1 SDIASGNDFSAAL
14 SKHPKAFGDLYVN
27 SVKAGEVGGVL
38 DEVINRLTGVMQRDA
53 EIRKSVKAAM
63 RYPIIVVTMMAIAFL
78 VLTSLVVPKFAEIF
92 NTVGLKLPLPTK
104 VLIALAAFLQ
114 SFWWLLIIVVG
125 GTIFGVAYFKKTEKG
140 AYWWDGLL
148 LKMPIFGPL
157 VLKTA
162 MTRFAKMFETLS
174 RSGLP
179 ILQTFDVVSRTI
191 GNLVVGDALMK
202 ASEGIEHGRGVAV
215 SLEETGLFPP
225 LVIRMINVGEE
236 SGAIDDMLANIAE
249 YYDAEVRSSVDGM
262 TALIEPMLTVG
273 MAVMVLLFA
282 LAIFLP
288 MWDMIQLAQTGM

>member
-1 SDIASGNDFSAAL
+1 
-14 SKHPKAFGDLYVN
+14 
-27 SVKAGEVGGVL
+27 
-38 DEVINRLTGVMQRDA
+38 
-53 EIRKSVKAAM
+53 M
-63 RYPIIVVTMMAIAFL
+63 RYPIIVVTMMVIAFL
-78 VLTSLVVPKFAEIF
+78 VLTSMVVPKFAEIF
-92 NTVGLKLPLPTK
+92 TQVGLKLPLPTK
-104 VLIALAAFLQ
+104 LLIGLAFFLK

-125 GTIFGVAYFKKTEKG
+125 GGIFGLISYKKTEKG
-140 AYWWDGLL
+140 AYWWDGFM
-148 LKMPIFGPL
+148 LKLPIFGPL

-179 ILQTFDVVSRTI
+179 ILQTFEVVSRTI
-191 GNLVVGDALMK
+191 GNLVIGDALMK

-249 YYDAEVRSSVDGM
+249 YYDAEVKASVDGM

-273 MAVMVLLFA
+273 MGVMVALFA

-288 MWDMIQLAQTGM
+288 MWDMIQLAQSGMK